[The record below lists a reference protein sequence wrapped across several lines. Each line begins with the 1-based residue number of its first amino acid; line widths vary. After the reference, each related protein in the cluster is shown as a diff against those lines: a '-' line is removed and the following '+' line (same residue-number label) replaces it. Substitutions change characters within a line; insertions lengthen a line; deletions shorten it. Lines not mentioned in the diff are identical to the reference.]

1 MLTGIS
7 DLGSDNLLNC
17 LFAGTA
23 SVVFQWDQALNL
35 ELVLVKFAL
44 ETEGSPAESVV
55 RTSQS
60 FQGSREWSANG
71 VCVIENVKR
80 FVDRW
85 LGDSKTGELVFKTG
99 NIGGGNNF
107 SIDLVAHIDNVG
119 IAENLTAAWELALEK
134 VIELTSSLFDGFDIL
149 LVDPELVGFEGDIE
163 VIYARAGD
171 ISVDVELELWV
182 GLVTGVVAVDV
193 VQAGGEGVAQ
203 SVGVRIVVSSKA
215 RGAKVEANI
224 DSGSAVGERWRTSAA
239 SEGEDSVAGLKSSL
253 DIIFVGTDV
262 LLVEEIVA
270 EDGWDGSWSASDGQ
284 TTWLEVAGD

>member
-17 LFAGTA
+17 LLVA
-23 SVVFQWDQALNL
+23 VVFQWDQALNL

-44 ETEGSPAESVV
+44 ETEGSPVECVV
-55 RTSQS
+55 ITSQS
-60 FQGSREWSANG
+60 IQGSWEWSANG

-85 LGDSKTGELVFKTG
+85 LGDSKTGEFVFKTG
-99 NIGGGNNF
+99 NIGGGFNF
-107 SIDLVAHIDNVG
+107 SIDLVAHIDNVV

-134 VIELTSSLFDGFDIL
+134 VIEVTSSLFDGFDIL

-163 VIYARAGD
+163 VIFARAGD

-203 SVGVRIVVSSKA
+203 SVGVSIVVGSKA
-215 RGAKVEANI
+215 SGAKVEANI
-224 DSGSAVGERWRTSAA
+224 DSVIAVAESVARRIAA
-239 SEGEDSVAGLKSSL
+239 SEFEFSVAVFKSSL

-284 TTWLEVAGD
+284 TIWLDFAGD